1 MRCVA
6 TTPLPSGRHFALAW
20 TIPDEIGGL
29 TSAMLHRSRAFASL
43 AGIPVDILTFDD
55 RVDYADVEARLRRT
69 GDIVDGIRIVNL
81 WDWLRVHGVRPAKVP
96 LGSPERAFTPL
107 APAQTHRSAHH
118 DGVELRRARLAD
130 DGRTVLQVD
139 HLRPDGSLLASDR
152 RDTRQRGALGGRS
165 VVLCDGEGRPA
176 RSWSRSWSLYSWWL
190 DQVTHGDAPSF
201 LIADSKPMSR
211 FIHTYR
217 RADRTIVHV
226 VHGSHLAGNIGPWG
240 RLRPSRAEVFR
251 HLGDY
256 DAVVFLTER
265 QRRDTQTR
273 FGRGTN
279 LCVIPNTRTPPPPPR
294 LNRLP
299 TAGAMVCTLS
309 GLKRPQHAVRAI
321 LLARRLAPG
330 LTLDVYGDGPRRAVL
345 ERAIDRA
352 RAGDAVRLHGYVP
365 DARERLAEA
374 SFLLMTSRSE
384 GFGLVMLE
392 AMGAGCIPIAY
403 DIRYGPADL
412 ITPRV
417 DGFLVTSGNVL
428 GLVRAILRLQAMPPG
443 EVLAM
448 RSAARRTAERYSDE
462 RLLPLWARELA
473 AARERNLMSLRPS
486 AAREGEP

>member
-1 MRCVA
+1 VA

-20 TIPDEIGGL
+20 TIPDAIGGL

-43 AGIPVDILTFDD
+43 AEVPVDILTFDD
-55 RVDYADVEARLRRT
+55 RLDYADVESRLRRS

-81 WDWLRVHGVRPAKVP
+81 WDWLRTHPVRPTKAP
-96 LGSPERAFTPL
+96 LGSPERVFSPL
-107 APAQTHRSAHH
+107 APDRTHRSAHR
-118 DGVELRRARLAD
+118 DGVELRRARLAA

-139 HLRPDGSLLASDR
+139 HFRAGGSLLASDR
-152 RDTRQRGALGGRS
+152 RDTQQRGTLGGRS
-165 VVLCDGEGRPA
+165 IVLCGEDGRPV
-176 RSWSRSWSLYSWWL
+176 RSWSRSWSLYRWWL
-190 DQVTHGDAPSF
+190 DQVTQGDAPSF
-201 LIADSKPMSR
+201 LIADSKPVSR

-217 RADRTIVHV
+217 RADRTTIHV

-265 QRRDTQTR
+265 QRRDAETR
-273 FGRGTN
+273 FGRRSN
-279 LCVIPNTRTPPPPPR
+279 LCVIPNSRTPPPAPQLERPPVG
-294 LNRLP
+294 
-299 TAGAMVCTLS
+299 GAMVCTLS

-321 LLARRLAPG
+321 LLARRLVPG
-330 LTLDVYGDGPRRAVL
+330 LTLDIYGDGPRRAAL

-352 RAGDAVRLHGYVP
+352 RARDAVRLHGYVP
-365 DARERLAEA
+365 AARDRLAQA

-412 ITPRV
+412 ITPRI
-417 DGFLVTSGNVL
+417 DGFLVTSGNIL
-428 GLVRAILRLQAMPPG
+428 GLVRAIMRLQAMPPG
-443 EVLAM
+443 EVLTM
-448 RSAARRTAERYSDE
+448 RAAARRTAERYSDAQ
-462 RLLPLWARELA
+462 LLPLWARHLA
-473 AARERNLMSLRPS
+473 AARERNLRTLSGPS